1 MGLSNSAIIVIV
13 LVAALAAVTTAAG
26 IFSVIDPERDSFKS
40 PSIEQQRY
48 MRTVRHRHFDLLQQ
62 YSGNAWRQTP
72 RKSMH
77 SIASSVHEGTADM
90 V

>member
-40 PSIEQQRY
+40 PSIEQHQY
-48 MRTVRHRHFDLLQQ
+48 MRTVRHRYFELLQS
-62 YSGNAWRQTP
+62 YADKHDAWRQKP
-72 RKSMH
+72 
-77 SIASSVHEGTADM
+77 SSAHEGTADM